1 MSEPNERKTNQVG
14 SDREPRSLAPGG
26 ILGGRRGGGMGGGR
40 STSRERCRNSPPL
53 SRRSPSPGGHGGW
66 ADARRGVVR
75 RGGGVGN
82 GVGAMSLSTCA
93 LPARRWIRGGGWPG
107 CGPEAG
113 EWAGADRRRGSD
125 AGIPHRC
132 RGAVHP
138 QAATGD
144 GPTLGAEWCA
154 AGAAWGRAW
163 AWSRSL
169 RLDGSRN
176 TGVWTRCCAPGRGGQ
191 PVPSAALSPCT
202 RRAKA
207 RRGRRLPRAARAK
220 SL

>member
-82 GVGAMSLSTCA
+82 GVGAISLSTCA
-93 LPARRWIRGGGWPG
+93 LPARRWIRGGGWPEG
-107 CGPEAG
+107 GPWAG
-113 EWAGADRRRGSD
+113 EWAAADRRRGGD

-138 QAATGD
+138 RAATED
-144 GPTLGAEWCA
+144 GPSRSAGWCA
-154 AGAAWGRAW
+154 AGAAWGMVQTWR
-163 AWSRSL
+163 RSS
-169 RLDGSRN
+169 RLDGSQN
-176 TGVWTRCCAPGRGGQ
+176 ADVGWLCCEPGGGQ
-191 PVPSAALSPCT
+191 RMPSAAPCRCT

-207 RRGRRLPRAARAK
+207 RPGRWKRRATQAK
-220 SL
+220 CL